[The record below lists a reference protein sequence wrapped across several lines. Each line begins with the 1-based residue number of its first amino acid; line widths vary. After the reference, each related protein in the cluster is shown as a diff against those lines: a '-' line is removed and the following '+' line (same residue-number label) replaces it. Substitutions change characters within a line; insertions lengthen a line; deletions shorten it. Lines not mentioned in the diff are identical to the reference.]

1 MPFLK
6 VSSIWYLVS
15 CIRNTKYL
23 PCRQAGKI
31 LNTKYCKAK
40 GFTLI
45 ELLVVMTIIAILIAV
60 VSASFINAQMK
71 GRDGRRKN
79 DLKSVQSA
87 LDLYFET
94 NGKYPDSSSGRIRC
108 NVTGDLHIIEW
119 QDPDPSKTAFICNS
133 ITYMQQL
140 PKDPAYQDFSG
151 YYYNNPSDF
160 SYVLSA
166 ALENSNDPDI
176 QPGVL
181 ICTFQPDRN
190 YCVINP

>member
-15 CIRNTKYL
+15 GIRNTK
-23 PCRQAGKI
+23 CKI
-31 LNTKYCKAK
+31 LNTKYCKSK

-45 ELLVVMTIIAILIAV
+45 ELLVVITIIAILIAV
-60 VSASFINAQMK
+60 VSTSFINAQMK
-71 GRDGRRKN
+71 SRDGRRKN

-94 NGKYPDSSSGRIRC
+94 NGKYPASSIDGKITC
-108 NVTGDLHIIEW
+108 NTPIDWGN
-119 QDPDPSKTAFICNS
+119 TFICDTT
-133 ITYMQQL
+133 TYMQQL
-140 PKDPAYQDFSG
+140 PKDPAYQTDANKG
-151 YYYNNPSDF
+151 YYYSNPSSF

-181 ICTFQPDRN
+181 ICTFQPGRN